1 MKSEELYDTINQAL
15 LFAMANIHTVVV
27 CKVTEVGE
35 KTISCRPVINRVMN
49 GESKPFENDFIEVPP
64 IFMNGGSSHESWPI
78 SIDDYCLLFISERC
92 FDAWYYGNDFVDPI
106 EMRMHDY
113 SDGFALVG
121 IQNNAGAI
129 AIPDLITRIGD
140 MYAQG
145 NWGHD
150 GNEDHTGNYN
160 QVGNLVRNGNED
172 VTGDRTHTGN
182 IDVDGAITATQDIS
196 SSTKVNAPI
205 LSGVLTGVGGAA
217 PVIPQ
222 PVTATELH
230 AQDGFTGVV
239 TYLKDLGGGT
249 GTITF
254 TDGICTGAT

>member
-1 MKSEELYDTINQAL
+1 MTKTEELYDVINQAL
-15 LFAMANIHTVVV
+15 TFALANLHTIVV
-27 CKVTEVGE
+27 CKVTSVGE

-49 GESKPFENDFIEVPP
+49 GESKPFESDFVEVPP
-64 IFMNGGSSHESWPI
+64 IFLNGGSSHESWPI
-78 SIDDYCLLFISERC
+78 SVDDYCLLFISERC
-92 FDAWYYGNDFVDPI
+92 FDAWYYGDDFVDPI

-129 AIPDLITRIGD
+129 TIPDLITRIGD

-145 NWGHD
+145 DWGHD
-150 GNEDHTGNYN
+150 GNLTRTGDETV
-160 QVGNLVRNGNED
+160 VGNLIRNGDED
-172 VTGDRTHTGN
+172 VTGSRNQTGT
-182 IDVDGAITATQDIS
+182 ISATQDIS
-196 SSTKVNAPI
+196 SDTKVSAPI
-205 LSGVLTGVGGAA
+205 LSGVLTGVGGT
-217 PVIPQ
+217 PPNIPQ

-230 AQDGFTGVV
+230 AGDGYTGTV

-254 TDGICTGAT
+254 VDGICTGTT